1 MENNKLV
8 YNLESEKTVLG
19 SMISSKKICNNALDS
34 LTKNDFYDQGANAL
48 VFTAIKNL
56 FDNDKVIDNASITNE
71 LQINMKVLDQVG
83 GVDYLAE
90 LQDYYIGDKNA
101 EYHIRVVH
109 DLSLVRH
116 LFERADNLKKEF
128 TTRAISDISDFILKY
143 DNAITELT
151 KQRSS
156 GGFQTTKEVLDQINK
171 NLQKKRNSPNKGKLT
186 GIDTGYDQ
194 LNYLTKGW
202 QPGSLN
208 ILAAR
213 PSIGKTTFAI
223 NLAYHA
229 ATKARTSVAFFSLE
243 MSSTMVIEKLL
254 ASTSMIDSSKIQ
266 TGDISNNDW
275 MAIEEAQAKLNGI
288 NFYVDDTSGIKI
300 GEIKTRLIKLK
311 QNDPNL
317 GLVVVD
323 YLGLIN
329 SNDPSVTGRE
339 KIDDITRSLKGIA
352 RDLGVAIICL
362 SQLSRTNEKE
372 KRKPVLSD
380 LRDSGSIE
388 QDADTVMFLYRE
400 NYQKSQEVENNPNQ
414 NPSET
419 PLGGSEIIEVDLK
432 KNRLGQIGV
441 VKLCFM
447 MNVGKFVALDGGMM
461 Q

>member
-1 MENNKLV
+1 MENNKYM
-8 YNLESEKTVLG
+8 YNIESEKTVLG
-19 SMISSKKICNNALDS
+19 SMISSKKIYNHALDF
-34 LTKNDFYDQGANAL
+34 LNKEDFFDESNAL
-48 VFTAIKNL
+48 VFTSIKNL
-56 FDNDKVIDNASITNE
+56 FNNDKVIDNASITNE
-71 LQINMKVLDQVG
+71 LQINMKVLDQIG

-116 LFERADNLKKEF
+116 LFDTADSLRKEF
-128 TTRAISDISDFILKY
+128 TTRAISDVSDFILKY
-143 DNAITELT
+143 DNQITTLT

-156 GGFQTTKEVLDQINK
+156 GGFQTTKEILDKIAK
-171 NLQKKRNSPNKGKLT
+171 NLQKKRNSPVKKNLT
-186 GIDTGYDQ
+186 GIDTGFRN
-194 LNYLTKGW
+194 LNFLTQGW

-223 NLAYHA
+223 NLAYNA
-229 ATKARTSVAFFSLE
+229 ATVGKVSVAFFSLE
-243 MSSTMVIEKLL
+243 MSATSVIEKLL
-254 ASTSMIDSSKIQ
+254 SATTMINSSKIQ
-266 TGDISNNDW
+266 TGDISNSDW
-275 MAIEEAQAKLNGI
+275 MAIEEAQNRLNNI
-288 NFYVDDTSGIKI
+288 NFYIDDTSGIKI

-317 GLVVVD
+317 GLVVID

-329 SNDPSVTGRE
+329 SNDPALIGRE
-339 KIDDITRSLKGIA
+339 KIDEISRSLKAIA
-352 RDLGVAIICL
+352 RDLGIAIICL
-362 SQLSRTNEKE
+362 SQLSRSNEKE

-400 NYQKSQEVENNPNQ
+400 NYQKSQDVEQKEDDNSVTSGN
-414 NPSET
+414 
-419 PLGGSEIIEVDLK
+419 EIIEVDLK

-441 VKLCFM
+441 VKLSFM
-447 MNVGKFVALDGGMM
+447 MNVSKFVEFDQGAS

>member
-317 GLVVVD
+317 GLV
-323 YLGLIN
+323 
-329 SNDPSVTGRE
+329 
-339 KIDDITRSLKGIA
+339 
-352 RDLGVAIICL
+352 
-362 SQLSRTNEKE
+362 
-372 KRKPVLSD
+372 
-380 LRDSGSIE
+380 
-388 QDADTVMFLYRE
+388 
-400 NYQKSQEVENNPNQ
+400 
-414 NPSET
+414 
-419 PLGGSEIIEVDLK
+419 
-432 KNRLGQIGV
+432 
-441 VKLCFM
+441 
-447 MNVGKFVALDGGMM
+447 
-461 Q
+461 

>member
-1 MENNKLV
+1 M
-8 YNLESEKTVLG
+8 
-19 SMISSKKICNNALDS
+19 
-34 LTKNDFYDQGANAL
+34 
-48 VFTAIKNL
+48 
-56 FDNDKVIDNASITNE
+56 
-71 LQINMKVLDQVG
+71 
-83 GVDYLAE
+83 
-90 LQDYYIGDKNA
+90 
-101 EYHIRVVH
+101 
-109 DLSLVRH
+109 
-116 LFERADNLKKEF
+116 
-128 TTRAISDISDFILKY
+128 
-143 DNAITELT
+143 
-151 KQRSS
+151 
-156 GGFQTTKEVLDQINK
+156 
-171 NLQKKRNSPNKGKLT
+171 
-186 GIDTGYDQ
+186 
-194 LNYLTKGW
+194 
-202 QPGSLN
+202 
-208 ILAAR
+208 
-213 PSIGKTTFAI
+213 
-223 NLAYHA
+223 AYHA

-400 NYQKSQEVENNPNQ
+400 NYQKSQELENNSNQ